1 MSQMRVAV
9 LHNYYQRSGGED
21 TVFHSEVELLRSRGH
36 EVLEYTVS
44 NESLRDMSL
53 WRATRQTIWNPE
65 SYRKL
70 RLWFEEHRPDVAHF
84 HNIAYVLSPS
94 AYQAAFDC
102 GVAVVQTLHN
112 YRLICLGGLLL
123 RNGKPCELCV
133 GRSFPYY
140 GLLYGCYRGS
150 RSATLVRGLML
161 LNQKRL
167 HLWER
172 AIFVA
177 LTEFA
182 REKFIQGGL
191 PADKVVVKPNFVS
204 PDPGEGA
211 HQGNYALFV
220 GRLTKEK
227 GIEVMLQA
235 WAAMPP
241 SIPLKIVGDG
251 PLAEHVQQAVA
262 QHPHIE
268 WLGHQPHEKVLQL
281 MQEARL
287 LVFPSIC
294 YENMSLS
301 LVEAMATG
309 LPAIASGH
317 GSMASMIRHGETGWL
332 FEPGNPEALR
342 RQVQEVWNSP
352 EALRRVGQNARA
364 EYLQNYT
371 PERNYEQ
378 LIAIY
383 ERAIQMRKEG
393 SGCGS

>member
-9 LHNYYQRSGGED
+9 LHNYYQHSGGED
-21 TVFHSEVELLRSRGH
+21 MVFHSEVELLRSRGH
-36 EVLEYTVS
+36 EVLEYTAS
-44 NESLRDMSL
+44 NESLRELSL
-53 WRATRQTIWNPE
+53 WRTARNTIWNPE

-70 RLWFEEHRPDVAHF
+70 RRWFEEHRPDVAHF

-102 GVAVVQTLHN
+102 GIAVVQTLHN
-112 YRLICLGGLLL
+112 YRLVCLGGQLL
-123 RNGKPCELCV
+123 RDGKPCELCV
-133 GRSFPYY
+133 GRKFPYY
-140 GLLYGCYRGS
+140 GVYYGCYRGS

-172 AIFVA
+172 AIQIFIA
-177 LTEFA
+177 LTEFS
-182 REKFIQGGL
+182 RQKFIQGGL
-191 PADKVVVKPNFVS
+191 PANKIVVKPNFVH
-204 PDPGEGA
+204 PDPGAGK
-211 HQGNYALFV
+211 HQGSYALFV
-220 GRLTKEK
+220 GRLSKEK
-227 GIEVMLQA
+227 EIETMLQA
-235 WAAMPP
+235 WSAMPP

-251 PLAEHVQQAVA
+251 PLAEHVQHMVA
-262 QHPHIE
+262 QYSHIE
-268 WLGHQPHEKVLQL
+268 WLGHQTREKVLQL

-309 LPAIASGH
+309 LPVIASGH

-342 RQVQEVWNSP
+342 QQVQKVWDSP
-352 EALRRVGQNARA
+352 ETLRQVGQNARA
-364 EYLQNYT
+364 EYLQKYT

-383 ERAIQMRKEG
+383 EQAIQMRKGG
-393 SGCGS
+393 S